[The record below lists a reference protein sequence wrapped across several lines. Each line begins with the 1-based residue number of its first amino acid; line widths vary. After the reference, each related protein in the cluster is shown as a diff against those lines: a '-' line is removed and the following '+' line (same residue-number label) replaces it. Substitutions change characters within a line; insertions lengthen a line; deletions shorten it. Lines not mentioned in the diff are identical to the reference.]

1 MTRVAING
9 CNGRMG
15 QAISR
20 LILSDVDKQ
29 YDCEIVYGID
39 IVEANN
45 NPYPV
50 YKSPA
55 DVPSDLNVDCLIDFS
70 HFSVVKAIVDFAV
83 ARSTPIVV
91 ATTGITQKDKQHMQ
105 EASCKIPLFYAANY
119 SIGICMLKDLVKRA
133 AVFLG
138 DSFDIEI
145 VEKHHNKKLDSPS
158 GTALALADAVN
169 SVNNDKCE
177 YIYDRHSRSAKRSK
191 NEIGISSVRGGN
203 IIGDHDVIFAGEN
216 EVIEISHKAMSRD
229 VFANGAI
236 RAAVFLATQPTGLYN
251 MDSMLSKIQ

>member
-1 MTRVAING
+1 M
-9 CNGRMG
+9 
-15 QAISR
+15 
-20 LILSDVDKQ
+20 
-29 YDCEIVYGID
+29 
-39 IVEANN
+39 
-45 NPYPV
+45 
-50 YKSPA
+50 
-55 DVPSDLNVDCLIDFS
+55 NVDCIIDFS
-70 HFSVVKAIVDFAV
+70 HFSVVKSIVDFA
-83 ARSTPIVV
+83 ASRNTPIVV

-105 EASCKIPLFYAANY
+105 ETSAKIPLFYAANY

-133 AVFLG
+133 TMFLG

-236 RAAVFLATQPTGLYN
+236 RAAIFLSGKPAGMYD
-251 MDSMLSKIQ
+251 MDSMIKDL

>member
-20 LILSDVDKQ
+20 LILLDNDNQ
-29 YDCEIVYGID
+29 YNCEVVYGID
-39 IVEANN
+39 VADNVT

-50 YKSPA
+50 FKSISEVPA
-55 DVPSDLNVDCLIDFS
+55 DMNVDCIIDFS
-70 HFSVVKAIVDFAV
+70 HFSVVKSIVDFA
-83 ARSTPIVV
+83 ASRNTPIVV

-105 EASCKIPLFYAANY
+105 ETSAKIPLFYAANY

-133 AVFLG
+133 TMFLG

-216 EVIEISHKAMSRD
+216 EVIELSHKAMSRD

-236 RAAVFLATQPTGLYN
+236 RAAIFLSGKPAGMYD
-251 MDSMLSKIQ
+251 MDSMIKDL